1 MHSINNLILKSASI
15 GSQAIY
21 FYSFF
26 AVVKFSAPPPHIL
39 PKFHRLPAGS
49 FCFLWLP
56 TLWLLCQ
63 TAQGLSVCRAMF
75 PPSVR
80 HFTSLT
86 MTERDIWTWTV
97 FLR

>member
-26 AVVKFSAPPPHIL
+26 AVVKFSAPPHIL

-56 TLWLLCQ
+56 TLWLFCQ
-63 TAQGLSVCRAMF
+63 SSRTFCLQSYVPTFCETLHLSD
-75 PPSVR
+75 
-80 HFTSLT
+80 H
-86 MTERDIWTWTV
+86 D
-97 FLR
+97 